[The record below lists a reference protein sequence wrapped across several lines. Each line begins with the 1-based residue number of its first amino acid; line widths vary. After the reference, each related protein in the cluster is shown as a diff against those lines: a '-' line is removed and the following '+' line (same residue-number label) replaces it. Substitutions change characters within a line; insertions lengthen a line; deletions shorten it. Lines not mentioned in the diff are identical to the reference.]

1 MHVLTGLQ
9 DRIRLTDARAD
20 MWTTRFIASCL
31 LYTDKWLVYKQGLVI
46 PHIAVD
52 LLLIE
57 SNMYSKLI
65 SWSRYTFLAG
75 IVLALVLVIPTAW
88 FPFQLAK
95 VAVFAVCMAVAAILF
110 VLGRGTR
117 EVVRSRGFYG
127 VLLMALLPLAYVI
140 SAFFSVDR
148 SVGFTGFGVES
159 DTVLFT
165 TLLFLAFAVSFALFR
180 TLRTVRM
187 LLTVVFWALVAAAI
201 FQFIS
206 IVFGSAAIP
215 LATFADRSVNLIGKW
230 NDLGI
235 IAGLLSMLLL
245 VRVELTGLSNAWR
258 IVVGIALAGLAVLL
272 GIINFSLV
280 WGLVLAFS
288 VVLAVVQFLLQRSGA
303 LADAAPAHWMRRLP
317 WFSIAAA
324 LVSILFLFFGSSLN
338 TNLTNLFPVS
348 SLEVRPSYSSTL
360 TIIDAARAGS
370 FQHMLLGTGP
380 NTFGEEWLLHKPAEV
395 NQSSFWNLDFNV
407 GFSTFITALGTVGL
421 LGVLAWLIPFILVLA
436 SLVRAVRFG
445 VLNHEDKIIAT
456 TLGIA
461 SLFLLSSIFLY
472 APSQNIILLAIV
484 FSGVTFGFL
493 WRQGQSAPNSEEPA
507 TRVGAALV
515 LIAMVVIVVLVSW
528 SGIATGRRL
537 IAEAYTGAGTQALSN
552 GDTTGALND
561 ATFAQKVDGNG
572 DVLRLLVSVY
582 SVQLQQLAASTS
594 TPAADVQSQFT
605 GVVQS
610 AITTSQAAEK
620 LNPADYRPTLAL
632 GQIYDFLSSLKV
644 QGAAQTALNTY
655 QQAAAEDP
663 TNPTIPLTI
672 ARLAAAQGNQQITTA
687 FLTQALTLK
696 PNYTDAILMVVQL
709 DVTNKDIPNAIKA
722 ATAAAQTAPGDA
734 PIWFELGLLYY
745 SAGDATHAA
754 QALQQAVTIQPNY
767 ANAQYFLGLSYYI
780 LKDNA
785 DAIKQFEALAQSNP
799 GNTEVTL
806 ILSNLQAGKQPFDG
820 AQPPVTATP
829 QARSTAPVAQ

>member
-1 MHVLTGLQ
+1 T
-9 DRIRLTDARAD
+9 
-20 MWTTRFIASCL
+20 
-31 LYTDKWLVYKQGLVI
+31 
-46 PHIAVD
+46 
-52 LLLIE
+52 
-57 SNMYSKLI
+57 
-65 SWSRYTFLAG
+65 
-75 IVLALVLVIPTAW
+75 
-88 FPFQLAK
+88 
-95 VAVFAVCMAVAAILF
+95 
-110 VLGRGTR
+110 

-127 VLLMALLPLAYVI
+127 SLLVALLPLAYLI

-148 SVGFTGFGVES
+148 SVAFTGFSVES

-165 TLLFLAFAVSFALFR
+165 TLLFLAFVVSFALFR

-235 IAGLLSMLLL
+235 MAGLLVMLLL
-245 VRVELTGLSNAWR
+245 ARVELTGLSKAWR
-258 IVVGIALAGLAVLL
+258 IVAGIVLAGLAVLL

-280 WGLVLAFS
+280 WGLVLGFS
-288 VVLAVVQFLLQRSGA
+288 IVLSIMYLLMYRSLA
-303 LADAAPAHWMRRLP
+303 SADAAHTHWVKRLP

-324 LVSILFLFFGSSLN
+324 FISILFLFFGSSLS

-360 TIIDAARAGS
+360 GIIDAARAGS
-370 FQHMLLGTGP
+370 PKRMLVGTGP

-395 NQSSFWNLDFNV
+395 NQSTFWSLDFNV

-421 LGVLAWLIPFILVLA
+421 LGVLAWLMPFLLVLA
-436 SLVRAVRFG
+436 SLVRVVRLG
-445 VLNHEDKIIAT
+445 VLNHEDKIVAT

-472 APSQNIILLAIV
+472 VPSQNIILLALV
-484 FSGVTFGFL
+484 LAGATFGFL
-493 WRQGQSAPNSEEPA
+493 WRQGQSAPHSGESSTRFGAIMVLA
-507 TRVGAALV
+507 T
-515 LIAMVVIVVLVSW
+515 MVVLVALVVW

-537 IAEAYTGAGTQALSN
+537 IAESYTGHGAQALSN
-552 GDTTGALND
+552 GDINGALSD
-561 ATFAQKVDGNG
+561 ASFAQKVDTNG
-572 DVLRLLVSVY
+572 DTLRLLVNAY
-582 SVQLQQLAASTS
+582 GAQLQQIAASTS
-594 TPAADVQSQFT
+594 TPAADVQKQFAAI
-605 GVVQS
+605 VQS
-610 AITTSQAAEK
+610 AITTGQAAEK
-620 LNPADYRPTLAL
+620 LNPVDYRPTLAL
-632 GQIYDFLSSLKV
+632 AQVYDFLSSLKV
-644 QGAAQTALNTY
+644 QGAAQTALTTY

-663 TNPTIPLTI
+663 TNPAIPLAI

-745 SAGDATHAA
+745 SSGDATHAA
-754 QALQQAVTIQPNY
+754 QALQQAVTIQPDY
-767 ANAQYFLGLSYYI
+767 ANAKYFLGLSDYI

-785 DAIKQFEALAQSNP
+785 GAIKQFQDLAQSNP
-799 GNTEVTL
+799 GNAEVTL
-806 ILSNLQAGKQPFDG
+806 ILSNLEAGKQPFDG
-820 AQPPVTATP
+820 AQPPVTTTP
-829 QARSTAPVAQ
+829 QARDTAPVAQ